1 MKVDND
7 FLCDDDGNRYRFED
21 IRSYDKNI
29 KIKPKYIILHY
40 TAGIPIE
47 GTIETFRTQQVSS
60 HLVVDRDGSIIQCVP
75 FNLRAW
81 HAGPSQ
87 WADRTD
93 LNSHS
98 IGIEINN
105 FGLVRRNAANQWER
119 GGIILPDE
127 DVIEA
132 THKFLYKPFGWQ
144 IYPEAQLAAVLEILK
159 TLIAAY
165 DTILDIAGHDDIYNS
180 GVEGPGGLPEPE
192 KLDPGPAF
200 PMDSFRFQAFD
211 LPEGTPMKY
220 RAARPM
226 TMRVDPLKA
235 AVPGGYLPN
244 KTPVQVIARQRGW
257 AQVDKLGPE
266 GEVLPLQGWVPERY
280 LKREME
286 AVP

>member
-1 MKVDND
+1 MKVENHLL
-7 FLCDDDGNRYRFED
+7 FDDDGNPYQYED
-21 IRSYDKNI
+21 IPSFDKKKEITPSYV
-29 KIKPKYIILHY
+29 ILHY
-40 TAGIPIE
+40 TAGMPIE
-47 GTIETFRTQQVSS
+47 GTINTFRAGSVSS

-75 FNLRAW
+75 FNRRAW

-105 FGLVRRNAANQWER
+105 FGLVRRDDDNRWER
-119 GGIILPDE
+119 GGIILPDD

-144 IYPEAQLAAVLEILK
+144 IYPEIQLTTVLEILR

-165 DTILDIAGHDDIYNS
+165 PTILDIAGHDDIFNS
-180 GVEGPGGLPEPE
+180 GVEGPGGLPEVE

-211 LPEGTPMKY
+211 IPEGTPMKY
-220 RAARPM
+220 RMARPFRM
-226 TMRVDPLKA
+226 HVDPNPVKGT
-235 AVPGGYLPN
+235 VPSGHLPN
-244 KTPVQVIARQRGW
+244 KTPVLVMGRQRGW
-257 AQVDKLGPE
+257 AQVIKLGPE

-280 LKREME
+280 IKREK
-286 AVP
+286 